1 MTTQKGL
8 QAFSNVSN
16 DLDHGETSYEGI
28 ASGNPCIE
36 RSFLPFGDYVS
47 FACAIASADQVSCL
61 QDRWSFK
68 QSLFRRVV
76 NKVSV
81 LAKKCLK
88 CK

>member
-47 FACAIASADQVSCL
+47 FACAIASAD
-61 QDRWSFK
+61 
-68 QSLFRRVV
+68 
-76 NKVSV
+76 
-81 LAKKCLK
+81 
-88 CK
+88 